1 MKLAPAITRTALTCA
16 LIVAPA
22 VTGTAVSAALAAP
35 TQGIVATYDSDA
47 NTDTPAPQPT
57 QAPGTVQQG
66 TTQQGTTQNP
76 GLTQQQGTQQTP
88 NQQPQPAQG
97 NNGPS
102 KPQLDVTTPGTD
114 PLIKTDHSK
123 DKGKWLPKWSDDES
137 LKRGAESAHPAAAL
151 FSFITGWLLSLLIA
165 VYALINMLGLFYV
178 SVSIGFIRTIL
189 SGGMYGNGTGS
200 QSGANSMGMGMG
212 MGGNPNGGAK
222 AQGGWLKGMRL
233 VPATAIQAV
242 EMAESGERGGPSGN
256 QMGTMMPGGFGGAPQ
271 QVGGSAKPITPIRYY
286 LQKQALELVFLG
298 VAIVILVL
306 SPVLFDTGIAFGN
319 GISQI
324 IYWLTSQ
331 IF

>member
-97 NNGPS
+97 SNIPS

>member
-88 NQQPQPAQG
+88 NQQQPTQG
-97 NNGPS
+97 SNGPS

-123 DKGKWLPKWSDDES
+123 DKGKLLPKWSDDES

-151 FSFITGWLLSLLIA
+151 FSFIIGWLLTLMISFFTLT
-165 VYALINMLGLFYV
+165 NMLGLFYV
-178 SVSIGFIRTIL
+178 SVSVGFIRTIL

-222 AQGGWLKGMRL
+222 AQGGWLKSMRV
-233 VPATAIQAV
+233 VPAAAIQAV

-256 QMGTMMPGGFGGAPQ
+256 QMGTMMPGSFGGAPQ

-286 LQKQALELVFLG
+286 LQKQAWEIVCLG
-298 VAIVILVL
+298 IAIIVLIL

>member
-16 LIVAPA
+16 LIITPA

-97 NNGPS
+97 SNTPS

>member
-1 MKLAPAITRTALTCA
+1 MKLAPAITRAALTCA

-22 VTGTAVSAALAAP
+22 ATGTAVSAALAAP
-35 TQGIVATYDSDA
+35 TQGVVATYDSDA

-57 QAPGTVQQG
+57 QAPGLTQQG
-66 TTQQGTTQNP
+66 TAQQGTTQNP
-76 GLTQQQGTQQTP
+76 GLTQQQGTQQAPT
-88 NQQPQPAQG
+88 QPQQPAQG

-102 KPQLDVTTPGTD
+102 KPQLDVTKPGTD

-123 DKGKWLPKWSDDES
+123 DKGKWLPQWSDDES
-137 LKRGAESAHPAAAL
+137 LKKGAESAHPAAAL

-178 SVSIGFIRTIL
+178 AVSIGFIRTIL

-200 QSGANSMGMGMG
+200 QSGANSMGMG

-319 GISQI
+319 GLSQI
-324 IYWLTSQ
+324 LYWLTSQ

>member
-16 LIVAPA
+16 LIIAPA

-57 QAPGTVQQG
+57 QAPGL
-66 TTQQGTTQNP
+66 TQQGTAQQGATQNP
-76 GLTQQQGTQQTP
+76 GLTQQQGTQQAPT
-88 NQQPQPAQG
+88 QPQQPAQG

-102 KPQLDVTTPGTD
+102 KPQLDVTKPGTD

-123 DKGKWLPKWSDDES
+123 DKGKWLPQWSDDES
-137 LKRGAESAHPAAAL
+137 LKKGAESAHPAAAL

-178 SVSIGFIRTIL
+178 AVSIGFIRTIL

-200 QSGANSMGMGMG
+200 QSGANSMGMG

-324 IYWLTSQ
+324 LYWVTSQ

>member
-97 NNGPS
+97 SNGPS

>member
-57 QAPGTVQQG
+57 QAPGTIQQG

-97 NNGPS
+97 SNTPS

>member
-1 MKLAPAITRTALTCA
+1 MKLAPTITRTALTCA

-47 NTDTPAPQPT
+47 NTDTPAPQST

-76 GLTQQQGTQQTP
+76 GLPQQQGTQQTP
-88 NQQPQPAQG
+88 SQPQPVQG
-97 NNGPS
+97 SNTPS

-123 DKGKWLPKWSDDES
+123 DKGTWLPKWSDDES

-151 FSFITGWLLSLLIA
+151 FSFIIGWLLTLMISFFTLT
-165 VYALINMLGLFYV
+165 NMLGLFYV
-178 SVSIGFIRTIL
+178 SVSVGFIRTIL

-222 AQGGWLKGMRL
+222 AQGGWLKSMRV
-233 VPATAIQAV
+233 VPAAAIQAV

-256 QMGTMMPGGFGGAPQ
+256 QMGTMMPGSFGGAPQ

-286 LQKQALELVFLG
+286 LQKQAWEIVCLG
-298 VAIVILVL
+298 IAIIVLVL

-319 GISQI
+319 GLSQI
-324 IYWLTSQ
+324 LYWLMSQ

>member
-1 MKLAPAITRTALTCA
+1 MKLAPAITRAALTCA

-22 VTGTAVSAALAAP
+22 ATGTAVNAALAAP

-47 NTDTPAPQPT
+47 NTGTPTPQPTT
-57 QAPGTVQQG
+57 QAPGT
-66 TTQQGTTQNP
+66 T
-76 GLTQQQGTQQTP
+76 QQGTQQTP
-88 NQQPQPAQG
+88 NQPQPTQG
-97 NNGPS
+97 TSGPS
-102 KPQLDVTTPGTD
+102 KPQIDVTNPGND
-114 PLIKTDHSK
+114 PLVKTDHSK
-123 DKGKWLPKWSDDES
+123 DKGTWLPKWSDDES

-151 FSFITGWLLSLLIA
+151 FSFIIGWLLTLMISFFTLT
-165 VYALINMLGLFYV
+165 NMLGLFYV
-178 SVSIGFIRTIL
+178 SVSVGFIRTIL

-222 AQGGWLKGMRL
+222 AQGGWLKSMRV
-233 VPATAIQAV
+233 VPAAAIQAV

-256 QMGTMMPGGFGGAPQ
+256 QMGTMMPGSFGGAPQ

-286 LQKQALELVFLG
+286 LQKQAWEIVCLG
-298 VAIVILVL
+298 IAIIVLVL

-319 GISQI
+319 GLSQI
-324 IYWLTSQ
+324 LYWLMSQ

>member
-16 LIVAPA
+16 LIIAPA
-22 VTGTAVSAALAAP
+22 VTGTAVSAALASP

-47 NTDTPAPQPT
+47 NTDAPAPQPT
-57 QAPGTVQQG
+57 QAPGT
-66 TTQQGTTQNP
+66 
-76 GLTQQQGTQQTP
+76 TQQQGTQQTP

-97 NNGPS
+97 SNTPS

-137 LKRGAESAHPAAAL
+137 LKRGAESAHPAAAI

-200 QSGANSMGMGMG
+200 QSGANSMGMGMGMG

-306 SPVLFDTGIAFGN
+306 SPVLFDTGISFGN

>member
-16 LIVAPA
+16 LIIAPA
-22 VTGTAVSAALAAP
+22 VTGTAVSAALASP

-47 NTDTPAPQPT
+47 NTDAPAPQPT

-88 NQQPQPAQG
+88 NQQQPTQG
-97 NNGPS
+97 SNGPS

>member
-1 MKLAPAITRTALTCA
+1 VKLAPAITRAALTCA

-22 VTGTAVSAALAAP
+22 VTGTAVSAALASP

-97 NNGPS
+97 SNTPS

>member
-1 MKLAPAITRTALTCA
+1 MKLAPAITRAALTCA

-22 VTGTAVSAALAAP
+22 VTGTAVSAALASP

-97 NNGPS
+97 SNTPS

>member
-16 LIVAPA
+16 LIIAPA
-22 VTGTAVSAALAAP
+22 VTGTAVSAALASP

-47 NTDTPAPQPT
+47 NTDAPAPQAT
-57 QAPGTVQQG
+57 G

-97 NNGPS
+97 SNTPS

-137 LKRGAESAHPAAAL
+137 LKRGAESAHPAAAI

>member
-57 QAPGTVQQG
+57 QAPGTIQQG
-66 TTQQGTTQNP
+66 ITQQGTTQNP

-88 NQQPQPAQG
+88 NQQQPTQG
-97 NNGPS
+97 SNGPS

>member
-97 NNGPS
+97 SNIPS

-151 FSFITGWLLSLLIA
+151 FSFSVGWLLSLLIA

-331 IF
+331 FF

>member
-1 MKLAPAITRTALTCA
+1 MKLAPAITRAALTCA

-22 VTGTAVSAALAAP
+22 ATGTAVSAALAAP
-35 TQGIVATYDSDA
+35 TQGVVATYDSDA
-47 NTDTPAPQPT
+47 NTDTPTPQPT
-57 QAPGTVQQG
+57 QAPGTTQQG
-66 TTQQGTTQNP
+66 TTTQNP
-76 GLTQQQGTQQTP
+76 GLPQQGS
-88 NQQPQPAQG
+88 
-97 NNGPS
+97 NGPS

-137 LKRGAESAHPAAAL
+137 LKQGAESAHPAAAL